1 MLLPPFSQPAAPT
14 GALAPGETGP
24 KPKPWRLAIGA
35 ITVTGLLTGVL
46 AGCGGGNPGA
56 DKSTEKPALGVTQ
69 QEPDPSVPSTPE
81 DQDFTPIGK
90 VTLGPAQV
98 MLQDLSQITGVTVLG
113 PDEFLLVN
121 GRTGELQWARGKT
134 QPQPVVGT
142 AAQEIQQSLDQA
154 KLDLADQLA
163 TDPDG
168 GNPQAIAMRPLPQV
182 LDVITSPTFAEDQ
195 LLYLFVSTGESS
207 TVLSAKW
214 QEGSLE
220 SKTEVLAGLPA
231 GAGRNGGALG
241 FGPDGNLFVSVGDT
255 GQPALAQ
262 DPTKLAGKILRVA
275 PDGSIP
281 SNNPLT
287 GSPVWSMGH
296 RNVTSLAW
304 TQTAELYAVEQG
316 QVVADELNLI
326 IPGANY
332 GWPLVEGRGNVGSA
346 AETGTPDGARTGT
359 VNPDGTTPDN
369 ATLDKDALATPR
381 DQTPSGQAPTD
392 GALPNEVPTN
402 DADGNALTDGGASDE
417 TTPDDGVPSDGV
429 PNDGV
434 PSDGAPSGNLPSD
447 TFALD
452 GPAAVNQLTVQEAQ
466 ERGFTAPALQWDW
479 TAGRTTSGDPVSLV
493 ATSEGLY
500 IAGFHGERLWR
511 VGLLRNGLGLADEFN
526 PREFGSLGQVVLS
539 ADDTLLVLATNTN
552 PNPGAGSISLPTK
565 FVDEVTAPQDDSLL
579 MFKVTY

>member
-1 MLLPPFSQPAAPT
+1 MLLPPFSQPTAPT

-24 KPKPWRLAIGA
+24 KPKPWRLAVGT
-35 ITVTGLLTGVL
+35 ITVTGLLAGVL

-56 DKSTEKPALGVTQ
+56 DKSTEKPAPGVTQ
-69 QEPDPSVPSTPE
+69 QEPDPSAPSTPK

-90 VTLGPAQV
+90 VTLGPAEV

-195 LLYLFVSTGESS
+195 QLYLFVSTGQSS
-207 TVLSAKW
+207 AVFRAEW
-214 QEGSLE
+214 QDGTLE
-220 SKTEVLAGLPA
+220 SLTEILADLPA

-332 GWPLVEGRGNVGSA
+332 GWPLVEGRGNVSSA

-359 VNPDGTTPDN
+359 VNPDGTAPDN

-402 DADGNALTDGGASDE
+402 DADRDALGDGGASGE
-417 TTPDDGVPSDGV
+417 TTP
-429 PNDGV
+429 
-434 PSDGAPSGNLPSD
+434 SD
-447 TFALD
+447 TSALD
-452 GPAAVNQLTVQEAQ
+452 GPATVNQLTVQEAH

-526 PREFGSLGQVVLS
+526 PREFGPLGQVVVS

-579 MFKVTY
+579 KFKVTY